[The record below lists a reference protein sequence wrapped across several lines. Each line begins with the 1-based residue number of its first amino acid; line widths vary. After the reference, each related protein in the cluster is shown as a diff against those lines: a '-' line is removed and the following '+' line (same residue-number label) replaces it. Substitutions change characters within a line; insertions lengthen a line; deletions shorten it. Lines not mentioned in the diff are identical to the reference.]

1 MKQLATT
8 LLVRDASPAA
18 TEFTAEVVSDYQAFL
33 DLEPDWNNLLQ
44 GAGIDHP
51 FLTHEWVRTW
61 WQCFGAGKTLHVI
74 AVQRGGKL
82 VAIAPMMLSKERI
95 YGLNVR
101 LLEFI
106 YNKYTERFDFIVA
119 RHAPEAYRQIWR
131 SVVSQRHLW
140 DVIRLCQLPPG
151 SRTLEEI
158 PKLASEDGFL
168 TGLWHSGDVPYLRLA
183 GSWDSYFQSLRSKR
197 RSNLRRRLKGLK
209 RLGPVA
215 HEVVRSGDRL
225 ETDLEEGMRIEAASW
240 KGDEG
245 TAICC
250 SPEVREF
257 YKRMAEIAA
266 QRGWLLLDFLTLNG
280 RRIAFDYC
288 LCFGGKQ
295 YLLKTSY
302 DPLFASYSPYHLLFS
317 MVLQRAFEAGLEEF
331 DFLGINDAWKLEWA
345 SEVSPHQWL
354 YVFPHAFRA
363 RLIYRVKFGIVPW
376 LKGLR
381 TQNRRSRTE
390 ETEDRGSKIEDRETE
405 D

>member
-1 MKQLATT
+1 MKQPTAT
-8 LLVRDASPAA
+8 LLVRDLPPPA
-18 TEFTAEVVSDYQAFL
+18 TGFTVEVISDYRAFL
-33 DLEPDWNNLLQ
+33 GLESSWNDLVHR
-44 GAGIDHP
+44 AGIDHP

-74 AVQRGGKL
+74 TVQRGGKL

-101 LLEFI
+101 FLEFI

-119 RHAPEAYRQIWR
+119 RDAPESYRQIWS
-131 SVVSQRHLW
+131 SVVRQRHLW
-140 DVIRLCQLPPG
+140 DAIRLCQLPPG

-197 RSNLRRRLKGLK
+197 RSNLRRRLKGLNGVG
-209 RLGPVA
+209 LVA
-215 HEVVRSGDRL
+215 HEVVRSGDQLQTAL
-225 ETDLEEGMRIEAASW
+225 EDGLSIEAASW

-245 TAICC
+245 TAIRC

-302 DPLFASYSPYHLLFS
+302 DPLFAQYSPYHLLFS

-331 DFLGINDAWKLEWA
+331 DFLGVNDDWKLEWTR
-345 SEVSPHQWL
+345 ETRPHQWL
-354 YVFPHAFRA
+354 YVFPHGFRA
-363 RLIYRVKFGIVPW
+363 RLIYGIKFRILPR
-376 LKGLR
+376 LKELR
-381 TQNRRSRTE
+381 IEGRKSKTE
-390 ETEDRGSKIEDRETE
+390 ETEDRG
-405 D
+405 